1 MGQLPPEVFQCST
14 QLHQASI
21 KYLTCPGFNTIDT
34 TQPKTKGRTR
44 DSRQTGRIGEAW
56 SRCLKVPP
64 PVQPPTTKPVMHHW
78 VSGQNCLRPWPETC
92 FMSGHY
98 NHWNCHWQNGKK
110 SKNQWPIIWLSYF
123 GKVTSATGQF
133 HQNSH
138 LVPRIAGL
146 GCSLC
151 RLDLMFPHPVNCAG
165 SAASSHWNAL
175 KIWDSRPCYWSN
187 AFQPARQ
194 SRWPFVTRNTWSWLS
209 NAFTWR
215 SRFFRKKYI
224 ECPLKTSS
232 CAIFRVATLETCSRS
247 VGRRNI
253 LRPLPT
259 TSSPELGAARYLPA
273 EWRHHEVWCAWRQL
287 PLPST
292 MSQELFISQCLKK

>member
-1 MGQLPPEVFQCST
+1 MQYPTSSGLTLST
-14 QLHQASI
+14 LH
-21 KYLTCPGFNTIDT
+21 N
-34 TQPKTKGRTR
+34 PKTKGRTR
-44 DSRQTGRIGEAW
+44 DWRQTGRIGEAW

-110 SKNQWPIIWLSYF
+110 SKNQWPIIWLSTVNLYF

-165 SAASSHWNAL
+165 SATSSHW
-175 KIWDSRPCYWSN
+175 S
-187 AFQPARQ
+187 AR
-194 SRWPFVTRNTWSWLS
+194 
-209 NAFTWR
+209 
-215 SRFFRKKYI
+215 RK
-224 ECPLKTSS
+224 S
-232 CAIFRVATLETCSRS
+232 
-247 VGRRNI
+247 
-253 LRPLPT
+253 
-259 TSSPELGAARYLPA
+259 
-273 EWRHHEVWCAWRQL
+273 
-287 PLPST
+287 
-292 MSQELFISQCLKK
+292 